1 MNRRNTIAAV
11 AVAVALF
18 TAAGVHITRTAGQ
31 ANDAIDDRSSRA
43 AADLAD
49 RYPEPDRDGPVH
61 ALEPGEIMF
70 VNRAPGDTYGQIG
83 TLTDTG
89 RTIHDLACNRVHAAA
104 DTLTCHRPATGLP
117 AIAGR
122 GQAEVATYRIT
133 GDQPDL
139 LTTTD
144 FGLASRARVSPDGTL
159 AASTVFVRGHSYT
172 DPGEFSTATTIT
184 EIAADGT
191 TTSANLEDS
200 YGNNPNG
207 PGTIAALG
215 GNYWG
220 VTFAADNDTFYAT
233 LGIDNH
239 IQLVQG
245 QVSDRSIVTFAEG
258 YGCPSLSPDGA
269 TIVAKVPDGDHLN
282 LVAIDTAT
290 RQARPLTGETRSVDD
305 HVEWLD
311 NDTILYALPRD
322 GEADTDPQPIYDIW
336 SLDLTEG
343 AEPRLYAPYASS
355 PAVHHIDSGSGA
367 ADETRRARPATG
379 TGLA

>member
-1 MNRRNTIAAV
+1 MNRRNTITAV
-11 AVAVALF
+11 VVAVALF
-18 TAAGVHITRTAGQ
+18 AAAGVYITRTAGH
-31 ANDAIDDRSSRA
+31 ANDTIDTRSDQA

-49 RYPEPDRDGPVH
+49 RYPEPDRAGPLR

-83 TLTDTG
+83 TLTGNG
-89 RTIHDLACNRVHAAA
+89 RTIHGLACNRAYTAG

-122 GQAEVATYRIT
+122 GQAEVTTYRIT
-133 GDQPDL
+133 GNEPEL
-139 LTTTD
+139 LTTSD
-144 FGLASRARVSPDGTL
+144 FGIASRARVSPDGTL

-184 EIAADGT
+184 EIDADGT

-233 LGIDNH
+233 LGIDDH
-239 IQLVQG
+239 VQLVQG
-245 QVSDRSIVTFAEG
+245 RVSDRSIVTFAEG

-269 TIVAKVPDGDHLN
+269 TIVAKTADGDHLN

-290 RQARPLTGETRSVDD
+290 LEARPLTGETRSVED

-322 GEADTDPQPIYDIW
+322 GETDTDPQPIYDIW
-336 SLDLTEG
+336 SLDLTAG

-355 PAVHHIDSGSGA
+355 PAAHHSPAGA
-367 ADETRRARPATG
+367 A
-379 TGLA
+379 